1 MVNLFLT
8 IGKDLTN
15 IWACLSIKVG
25 SKKNVV
31 VLARSPF
38 VLREHIASYNDT
50 GKYHESVTV
59 Y

>member
-1 MVNLFLT
+1 MKTDMNLFLT

-25 SKKNVV
+25 SKQNVV

-38 VLREHIASYNDT
+38 VLRVHTSS
-50 GKYHESVTV
+50 KYIYV
-59 Y
+59 YLYST